1 MDSIKSM
8 VDLQKIDSKLDKLN
22 NNIQKINEELANKNK
37 LNINIFLHEQC
48 KDALTMNEFID
59 KIKICFFE
67 YLNFLACN

>member
-37 LNINIFLHEQC
+37 LNIAQNQSLHF
-48 KDALTMNEFID
+48 KTF
-59 KIKICFFE
+59 
-67 YLNFLACN
+67 